1 MKRSL
6 IFLLLFML
14 VLGVACAEDNIN
26 TENDLAA
33 LAQTLAP
40 IDVDLSLLTDEELEI
55 FISLL
60 QEQENA
66 DNFAYDTD
74 GALSWQSKN
83 TQNRLGGDWYSAW
96 SNLPDPEGDVSYQ
109 ALDDYSYIA
118 LVENYSLE
126 QAQSYAE
133 SLAALGFHAGTTAS
147 ENFYSW
153 YGVNDAQSI
162 SLTWQ
167 DESLWLEYVFNAQ

>member
-1 MKRSL
+1 MKRYFVILL
-6 IFLLLFML
+6 IAILT
-14 VLGVACAEDNIN
+14 LGVACAEDNVT

-60 QEQENA
+60 QEQKDA
-66 DNFAYDTD
+66 DNFAYDAD
-74 GALSWQSKN
+74 EALTWQSGD
-83 TQNRLGGDWYSAW
+83 TQNRLGGDWYSSW
-96 SNLPDPEGDVSYQ
+96 SNLPDPKGKVIYQ

-118 LVENYSLE
+118 LVEEYDLE
-126 QAQSYAE
+126 QAQDYAA
-133 SLAALGFHAGTTAS
+133 SLTALGFNAGTSKS

-153 YGVNDAQSI
+153 YGVKESQSI

-167 DESLWLEYVFNAQ
+167 DDSLWIEYILNAA